1 MPDTRYQIFFDER
14 ISDISYL
21 ITPSDQTTMYKTVA
35 LSLPK
40 CYNVGYYG

>member
-21 ITPSDQTTMYKTVA
+21 
-35 LSLPK
+35 LS
-40 CYNVGYYG
+40 YHSIRSNNDI